1 MKIFEEILECRSSL
15 VEDHFGINLEIFEN
29 KFGNTSLEEDSEI
42 RVYQE
47 NLVGPSTREHW

>member
-29 KFGNTSLEEDSEI
+29 KFRNTSLEEDSEI
-42 RVYQE
+42 RV
-47 NLVGPSTREHW
+47 